1 METEPKRPNWLAML
15 GGTVFGVITGGLT
28 GYQFLEHRIE
38 SRVEARVKTDLKLA
52 DLKLAEL
59 ELNCKSLK
67 DASWTA
73 DETMGKRIDQLGG
86 RLDQILDRIAKVE
99 SQATAHAAPVG
110 N

>member
-28 GYQFLEHRIE
+28 GYQFLETRIE
-38 SRVEARVKTDLKLA
+38 SRVEARVKT

-99 SQATAHAAPVG
+99 VSQTQHTAPVG
-110 N
+110 S